1 MVDLVL
7 AIGIMVGLG
16 YLGFVANEYL
26 NERAA
31 DDMDKNQI
39 DEFCDIEVD
48 HMLMYSDRDQAKDL
62 NELKRKLQD
71 FKNRNKFYKM

>member
-1 MVDLVL
+1 
-7 AIGIMVGLG
+7 
-16 YLGFVANEYL
+16 
-26 NERAA
+26 
-31 DDMDKNQI
+31 MDKNQI
-39 DEFCDIEVD
+39 DEFCDIDVD